1 MKKNLLLI
9 LAAAG
14 AAFYYFNKIKK
25 DKEKEADKTEN
36 LISPPKPMTALNTAI
51 NRLALGAGKYAQQ
64 IATKKIA
71 QQAGSK
77 LLSKKKKTISKF
89 VKPGIT
95 PATYKPFAGYNSFL
109 QPRPMAPVA
118 PKPLVYFNIFDP
130 KFKKP

>member
-64 IATKKIA
+64 IATKKRV
-71 QQAGSK
+71 
-77 LLSKKKKTISKF
+77 KKPISKF
-89 VKPGIT
+89 VKPGVT